1 MAKGDLLNPFQRRG
15 QAVERNWIFLLAR
28 RFESCRA
35 HVNGE
40 EKEEVATPVVL
51 SEDGITFLSRQE
63 LDAYRD
69 QKIQLAWQAG
79 AYA

>member
-1 MAKGDLLNPFQRRG
+1 M
-15 QAVERNWIFLLAR
+15 
-28 RFESCRA
+28 
-35 HVNGE
+35 
-40 EKEEVATPVVL
+40 ATPVVL